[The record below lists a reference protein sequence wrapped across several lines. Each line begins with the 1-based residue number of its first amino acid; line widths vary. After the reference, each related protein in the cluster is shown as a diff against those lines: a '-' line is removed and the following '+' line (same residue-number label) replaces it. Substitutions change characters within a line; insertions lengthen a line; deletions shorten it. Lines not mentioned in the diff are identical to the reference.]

1 MVEEAFREVAC
12 GVSEGESK
20 ELMSI
25 LSVEIS
31 EFVVLNMMV
40 WRRRPPL
47 VQLE

>member
-1 MVEEAFREVAC
+1 MVEEGVRVVAC
-12 GVSEGESK
+12 GVSEGDSR

-31 EFVVLNMMV
+31 EFVILKLML
-40 WRRRPPL
+40 WCRRPPL